1 MLQRVKCE
9 EELRTMSQEI
19 YDIVICGGGI
29 TGAGMARDAALRG
42 LKVALFEKADFGS
55 GTSSKS
61 SKLIHG
67 GLRYLEHGEIKLVFE
82 GTNERSLQMARAAH
96 LVRPIPFLVP
106 IYKHNRPGLEVMNL
120 GLWIYDALAMFRSP
134 KLHKTYRGKKV
145 ATLEP
150 ALNKEGLA
158 GAIEYYDCLTDDA
171 RLVIENII
179 DAKAQGAEVYN
190 YTRVTGVERNDQGRV
205 NVVHVKDELTGVTR
219 SVNTHFLAIAG
230 GPWTD
235 EILGAVGT
243 NAERKLLRPTK
254 GVHIV
259 VDYNRLPVTRAITLF
274 TKDRRTVFCL
284 PWVERTVIGTTDTDF
299 QGSPDE
305 VHATLSDV
313 QYLCDRAND
322 FFAEAKLT
330 PDDIIS
336 TWAGLRPLI
345 ASDASRPNDVSREH
359 EVFVR
364 EDGVLIIAGGKLT
377 TYRRMAKEAI
387 DEIVKSMR
395 AREENPLKEREI
407 TKCRTKPRQL
417 PGAEGITPP
426 GAKGLAALIM
436 RYVMRDLLPERT
448 ARHLAESYGVR
459 AEEMITKTKAD
470 ESLLERLDPELPY
483 IWAEVEFAVQ
493 NELARTLEDVLVRR
507 IQLCL
512 RSKDQGLGVAPR
524 VAAKMAELLQW
535 TPEETERQLKRY
547 ESYVAASRK
556 FRSEPPPQ
564 AS

>member
-1 MLQRVKCE
+1 M
-9 EELRTMSQEI
+9 
-19 YDIVICGGGI
+19 YDLVICGGGI

-42 LKVALFEKADFGS
+42 LKVILFEKSDFGS

-82 GTNERSLQMARAAH
+82 GTNERSVQMARAPH

-106 IYKHNRPGLEVMNL
+106 VYRQNRPGLEVMNL

-171 RLVIENII
+171 RLVIENIV
-179 DAKAQGAEVYN
+179 DAKALGAEVHN
-190 YTRVTGVERNDQGRV
+190 YTRVIGVERNDKGRV
-205 NVVHVKDELTGVTR
+205 STVQVRDELTGALR
-219 SVNTHFLAIAG
+219 SVKTQFLAIAG

-235 EILGAVGT
+235 EILGTVGT
-243 NAERKLLRPTK
+243 NVERKLLRPTK

-259 VDYNRLPVTRAITLF
+259 VDFERLPVTRAITLF

-284 PWVERTVIGTTDTDF
+284 PWIERTVIGTTDTDF
-299 QGSPDE
+299 QGSPDDVTASKE
-305 VHATLSDV
+305 DV

-322 FFAEAKLT
+322 FFSEVKLT
-330 PDDIIS
+330 PDDVIS

-359 EVFVR
+359 DIFVR
-364 EDGVLIIAGGKLT
+364 EEGVLIIAGGKLT
-377 TYRRMAKEAI
+377 TYRRMAKEAV
-387 DEIVKSMR
+387 DAAVKALR
-395 AREENPLKEREI
+395 EREENPLKDREI
-407 TKCRTKPRQL
+407 TRCRTKPRPL
-417 PGAEGITPP
+417 PGAEGLTPP
-426 GAKGLAALIM
+426 SAKGLSALIM
-436 RYVMRDLLPERT
+436 RYMMRDHLPERI
-448 ARHLAESYGVR
+448 ARHLAENYGVR
-459 AEEMITKTKAD
+459 AEEMISRGKT
-470 ESLLERLDPELPY
+470 SPHLMERLDPELPY
-483 IWAEVEFAVQ
+483 LWAEVDFSIAH
-493 NELARTLEDVLVRR
+493 ELARTLEDVLVRR
-507 IQLCL
+507 TQLCL
-512 RSKDQGLGVAPR
+512 RSKDQGLGVAPK
-524 VAAKMAELLQW
+524 VAAHMAELLQW
-535 TPEETERQLKRY
+535 SPEETEQQLKGSRA
-547 ESYVAASRK
+547 YVAATRR
-556 FRSEPPPQ
+556 FRDEIPVAAA